1 MKPTR
6 LLSAA
11 AALMLTAGALFAAP
25 FEVDPT
31 HSSVSFKVRHLMI
44 SNVTGKFDTFSG
56 SYDLE
61 GGKLLALTGTI
72 DTASV
77 DTGIEKRDAHLK
89 SADFFDAAKYPKIT
103 FKMTKFDGDKVTGD
117 LTMHGVTRSVTLD
130 ADVSGTIKDP
140 WGLTRSSVSLEGK
153 LKRSDFGLTYNQAL
167 EAGGVAVGDEI
178 KIAVELEGIA
188 K

>member
-1 MKPTR
+1 MKPTKY
-6 LLSAA
+6 LSAV
-11 AALMLTAGALFAAP
+11 TAFFMASGALLAAP
-25 FEVDPT
+25 FDVDPT
-31 HSSVSFKVRHLMI
+31 HSSVGFKVRHMMI
-44 SNVTGKFDTFSG
+44 SNVVGKFDTFSG

-61 GGKLLALTGTI
+61 EGRLVSLRGSI

-89 SADFFDAAKYPKIT
+89 SADFFDAVKYPKIT
-103 FKMTKFDGDKVTGD
+103 FKMTEYDDGKVTGE
-117 LTMHGVTRSVTLD
+117 LTMHGVTRPVTLD
-130 ADVSGTIKDP
+130 AALSKTIKDP

-153 LKRSDFGLTYNQAL
+153 IKRSDFGLTYNQVL

-178 KIAVELEGIA
+178 KLAVELEGIA